1 MDAAFLFS
9 FKKTRYSN
17 FLHIFA
23 QRSWEMNN
31 IVEIQPSTCIR
42 RYLFILVLTL
52 LCLPVLGQTKRAF
65 LVGISNYESKGKD
78 SWSEI
83 HGTNDVELLSQTLKK
98 QGFRISKVCDKA
110 ATAEKIRNELT
121 SLITSCKPD
130 DIVYLHFST
139 HGQPVEDLDGDEADG
154 WDEAIVPYDAKM
166 VYKPN
171 EYEGANHITDD
182 ELNGYFNAIRTN
194 IGSNGFLYVVI
205 DACHAGSSYR
215 GEEEEEVITRGT
227 NKGFSASGKMFAPPI
242 DKRGRIK
249 IDNTE
254 GMSNICVLEACRAYQ
269 VNSEIKENGVYYGAL
284 SYYINEVI
292 QNQPITKDTTW
303 TNEVSQKMN
312 NDTRLVRQNIVI
324 ETSL

>member
-1 MDAAFLFS
+1 MEFEELEYIMISQFKIEDKGYSYYSWS
-9 FKKTRYSN
+9 FIMTM
-17 FLHIFA
+17 A
-23 QRSWEMNN
+23 
-31 IVEIQPSTCIR
+31 IVMCSLCCLTCKA
-42 RYLFILVLTL
+42 
-52 LCLPVLGQTKRAF
+52 QTKRA
-65 LVGISNYESKGKD
+65 LLMGISNYPQNDDNSWNNIHGENDISLLAPTLKEQGFKITKLTGKD
-78 SWSEI
+78 
-83 HGTNDVELLSQTLKK
+83 
-98 QGFRISKVCDKA
+98 
-110 ATAEKIRNELT
+110 ATASKIRKEFTAL
-121 SLITSCKPD
+121 SHSCQRGD
-130 DIVYLHFST
+130 LVYVHFSG
-139 HGQPVEDLDGDEADG
+139 HGQPYEDLDGDETDG
-154 WDEAIVPYDAKM
+154 WDEAIVPFDARK
-166 VYKPN
+166 VYKAG

-242 DKRGRIK
+242 DKRGKIK
-249 IDNTE
+249 IEDAE

-269 VNSEIKENGVYYGAL
+269 VNSEIKENGVFYGAL

-292 QNQPITKDTTW
+292 QNQPISKDTTW
-303 TNEVSQKMN
+303 TNEVSQKMS

>member
-1 MDAAFLFS
+1 MVLRRSLFS
-9 FKKTRYSN
+9 IL
-17 FLHIFA
+17 FL
-23 QRSWEMNN
+23 
-31 IVEIQPSTCIR
+31 
-42 RYLFILVLTL
+42 LVLGTMMA
-52 LCLPVLGQTKRAF
+52 QTKRA
-65 LVGISNYESKGKD
+65 LVIGISDYPQD
-78 SWSEI
+78 SENSWGLI
-83 HGTNDVELLSQTLKK
+83 HGANDADLLSSTLNK
-98 QGFRISKVCDKA
+98 QGFKTNKLTNKK
-110 ATAEKIRNELT
+110 ATASNIRKEL
-121 SLITSCKPD
+121 SLFVE
-130 DIVYLHFST
+130 DIKNGDVVYLHFSG

-154 WDEAIVPYDAKM
+154 WDEAIVPYDARM
-166 VYKPN
+166 VYKAN

-194 IGSNGFLYVVI
+194 IGTDGFLYVVI

-227 NKGFSASGKMFAPPI
+227 NKGFSASGKMFSPPI
-242 DKRGRIK
+242 DKRGRIT

-269 VNSEIKENGVYYGAL
+269 VNSEIKENGVFYGAL

>member
-1 MDAAFLFS
+1 M
-9 FKKTRYSN
+9 
-17 FLHIFA
+17 
-23 QRSWEMNN
+23 
-31 IVEIQPSTCIR
+31 
-42 RYLFILVLTL
+42 
-52 LCLPVLGQTKRAF
+52 
-65 LVGISNYESKGKD
+65 GISNYPQNDDNSWNNIHGENDISLLAPTLKDQGFKITKLTGKD
-78 SWSEI
+78 
-83 HGTNDVELLSQTLKK
+83 
-98 QGFRISKVCDKA
+98 
-110 ATAEKIRNELT
+110 ATASKIRKEFTAL
-121 SLITSCKPD
+121 SHSCQSGD
-130 DIVYLHFST
+130 FVYVHFSG
-139 HGQPVEDLDGDEADG
+139 HGQPYEDLDGDETDG
-154 WDEAIVPYDAKM
+154 WDEAIVPYDARK
-166 VYKPN
+166 VYKTG

-182 ELNGYFNAIRTN
+182 ELNGYFNAIRTI

-227 NKGFSASGKMFAPPI
+227 NKGFSASGKMFSPPI

-269 VNSEIKENGVYYGAL
+269 VNSEIKENGVFYGAL

-312 NDTRLVRQNIVI
+312 IDTRLVRQNIVI